1 MFNEEHEFN
10 FNELADLLHFPH
22 GNNVACE
29 VSDNEQWLGAISPFW
44 RALTAKFTDSY
55 EGNTASSIHNP
66 AIRYFRQLLVCT
78 IFGRT
83 NSNKGLVSF
92 RLFGNTYH
100 STHREIAEF
109 LGVLSGTD
117 AFTEI
122 QDDTFIES
130 ELEYYWGSISE
141 NPNSALNARNNT
153 EIHNPAI
160 RYFHM
165 IIAHTFL
172 GKPVSNNDV
181 SREELFMMF
190 CVSQTQPI
198 NAATILLTNFAEIIE
213 DPTRLELSKWAG
225 PYGPPE

>member
-1 MFNEEHEFN
+1 LSLFRYDPN
-10 FNELADLLHFPH
+10 H
-22 GNNVACE
+22 G
-29 VSDNEQWLGAISPFW
+29 
-44 RALTAKFTDSY
+44 T
-55 EGNTASSIHNP
+55 SIH
-66 AIRYFRQLLVCT
+66 R
-78 IFGRT
+78 
-83 NSNKGLVSF
+83 GLVSF
-92 RLFGNTYH
+92 RLFRNTYH
-100 STHREIAEF
+100 STHREIAGF
-109 LGVLSGTD
+109 LGVPSGTD
-117 AFTEI
+117 AITEI
-122 QDDTFIES
+122 RDDTFIES
-130 ELEYYWGSISE
+130 ELEYYWWSISG
-141 NPNSALNARNNT
+141 NPNSASDARNNT

-213 DPTRLELSKWAG
+213 DPTRLELSRWAG